1 MPKDSRRRTG
11 DRHKHYRE
19 DKRHREDKRQRL
31 GDRHTNRTSKSKF
44 WLLHDDLQPEERR
57 RRLSGVRRS
66 TTQCDTSL
74 ARTDG
79 LIQVDMSMDLQDVDE
94 IPLTDPSL
102 SEVQHD
108 SALDWMS
115 SDIPE
120 DIRRPWEVF
129 QDDLDY
135 IDEEG
140 PLLALIKMH
149 GAFPVF
155 VKYLSVASQCE
166 YARVSQMEVAGYL
179 VWRRTSPGASLSL
192 WEGLS
197 PDDKAELVPDNYVQV
212 LQAFPS
218 FSPLFATGP
227 PPCGASVLNQIA
239 REEEFLRQCGI
250 GGMQVT
256 NYPFDMF
263 SADESRN

>member
-1 MPKDSRRRTG
+1 MVP
-11 DRHKHYRE
+11 
-19 DKRHREDKRQRL
+19 L
-31 GDRHTNRTSKSKF
+31 
-44 WLLHDDLQPEERR
+44 
-57 RRLSGVRRS
+57 
-66 TTQCDTSL
+66 
-74 ARTDG
+74 
-79 LIQVDMSMDLQDVDE
+79 DVDE

-140 PLLALIKMH
+140 HLLALIKMH

-166 YARVSQMEVAGYL
+166 YARVSQMEVAAFL

-197 PDDKAELVPDNYVQV
+197 PDDKAELVPDNYVQE

-239 REEEFLRQCGI
+239 REEECLSLI
-250 GGMQVT
+250 G
-256 NYPFDMF
+256 
-263 SADESRN
+263 